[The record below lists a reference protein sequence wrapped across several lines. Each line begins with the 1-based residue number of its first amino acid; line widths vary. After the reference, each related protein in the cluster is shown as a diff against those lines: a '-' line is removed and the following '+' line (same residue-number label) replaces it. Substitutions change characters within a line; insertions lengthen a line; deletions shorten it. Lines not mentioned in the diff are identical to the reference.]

1 MDRARRTLADPGQRH
16 AAHRSRLPAHH
27 RAQLRDRSQRHPARL
42 HGGRQFADRHGRD
55 HAQRRPQR
63 RQLSGRRRHAGHRGQ
78 DVSGQFADRRLA
90 GARHPHPRRG
100 RDQVDRRRRR
110 HLRAALQAIREG
122 AEGDLMTVIATETAE
137 GLIRWRYLPWALA
150 AIAAMI
156 AVIVAGNIWL
166 LDFVHVFSSL
176 LWTGVDLFMGFVLGP
191 ILRRVDLSVRRE
203 IVRRLT
209 PRTLFLMPTVSIIS
223 GTTGWFLAVQLG
235 YTALDWPAYWWVAA
249 ALILVTL
256 MTIQGLGFL
265 TPVTVDVGLQLQDRD
280 PDMRKISSWMRWFFY
295 AVALQGLIQVAIIV
309 VMTRFRAGI

>member
-1 MDRARRTLADPGQRH
+1 
-16 AAHRSRLPAHH
+16 
-27 RAQLRDRSQRHPARL
+27 
-42 HGGRQFADRHGRD
+42 
-55 HAQRRPQR
+55 
-63 RQLSGRRRHAGHRGQ
+63 
-78 DVSGQFADRRLA
+78 
-90 GARHPHPRRG
+90 
-100 RDQVDRRRRR
+100 
-110 HLRAALQAIREG
+110 
-122 AEGDLMTVIATETAE
+122 MTVVATATPE

-150 AIAAMI
+150 ALAAMI

-223 GTTGWFLAVQLG
+223 GTTGWFLAVALG
-235 YTALDWPAYWWVAA
+235 YTALDWPAYWWVAT

-265 TPVTVDVGLQLQDRD
+265 TPVNVYVCLQLQKPE
-280 PDMRKISSWMRWFFY
+280 PDMSKISFWMRWYFY
-295 AVALQGLIQVAIIV
+295 AVALQGLMQVAIIV

>member
-1 MDRARRTLADPGQRH
+1 
-16 AAHRSRLPAHH
+16 
-27 RAQLRDRSQRHPARL
+27 
-42 HGGRQFADRHGRD
+42 
-55 HAQRRPQR
+55 
-63 RQLSGRRRHAGHRGQ
+63 
-78 DVSGQFADRRLA
+78 
-90 GARHPHPRRG
+90 
-100 RDQVDRRRRR
+100 
-110 HLRAALQAIREG
+110 
-122 AEGDLMTVIATETAE
+122 MTVIAAETSE

-150 AIAAMI
+150 AIATMI

-176 LWTGVDLFMGFVLGP
+176 LWIGVDLFMGFVLGP

-223 GTTGWFLAVQLG
+223 GTTGWFLAVALG
-235 YTALDWPAYWWVAA
+235 YTALDWPAYGWVAA

-265 TPVTVDVGLQLQDRD
+265 TPVNVYVCLQLQKRE
-280 PDMRKISSWMRWFFY
+280 PDMKKISSWMRWYFY
-295 AVALQGLIQVAIIV
+295 AVALQGLMQVAIIV

>member
-1 MDRARRTLADPGQRH
+1 
-16 AAHRSRLPAHH
+16 
-27 RAQLRDRSQRHPARL
+27 
-42 HGGRQFADRHGRD
+42 
-55 HAQRRPQR
+55 
-63 RQLSGRRRHAGHRGQ
+63 
-78 DVSGQFADRRLA
+78 
-90 GARHPHPRRG
+90 
-100 RDQVDRRRRR
+100 
-110 HLRAALQAIREG
+110 
-122 AEGDLMTVIATETAE
+122 MTVVAAETSQ

-150 AIAAMI
+150 AIVAMI
-156 AVIVAGNIWL
+156 AIIVAGGIWL

-235 YTALDWPAYWWVAA
+235 YAALDWPAYGWVAA

-265 TPVTVDVGLQLQDRD
+265 TPVNVFVCLQLQKPE
-280 PDMRKISSWMRWFFY
+280 PDMRKISTWMRWYFY
-295 AVALQGLIQVAIIV
+295 AVALQGLMQVAIIV

>member
-1 MDRARRTLADPGQRH
+1 
-16 AAHRSRLPAHH
+16 
-27 RAQLRDRSQRHPARL
+27 
-42 HGGRQFADRHGRD
+42 
-55 HAQRRPQR
+55 
-63 RQLSGRRRHAGHRGQ
+63 
-78 DVSGQFADRRLA
+78 
-90 GARHPHPRRG
+90 
-100 RDQVDRRRRR
+100 
-110 HLRAALQAIREG
+110 
-122 AEGDLMTVIATETAE
+122 MTVVAAETSE

-150 AIAAMI
+150 ALAAMI

-223 GTTGWFLAVQLG
+223 GTTGWFLAVALG
-235 YTALDWPAYWWVAA
+235 YTALDWPAYWWVAT
-249 ALILVTL
+249 ALILVTF

-265 TPVTVDVGLQLQDRD
+265 TPVNVYVCLELQKPK
-280 PDMRKISSWMRWFFY
+280 PDMNKISFWMRWYFY
-295 AVALQGLIQVAIIV
+295 AVALQGLMQVAIIV

>member
-1 MDRARRTLADPGQRH
+1 
-16 AAHRSRLPAHH
+16 
-27 RAQLRDRSQRHPARL
+27 
-42 HGGRQFADRHGRD
+42 
-55 HAQRRPQR
+55 
-63 RQLSGRRRHAGHRGQ
+63 
-78 DVSGQFADRRLA
+78 
-90 GARHPHPRRG
+90 
-100 RDQVDRRRRR
+100 
-110 HLRAALQAIREG
+110 
-122 AEGDLMTVIATETAE
+122 MTVIAAETSE

-235 YTALDWPAYWWVAA
+235 YTALDWPAYGWVAA

-265 TPVTVDVGLQLQDRD
+265 TPVNVYVCLQLQKRE
-280 PDMRKISSWMRWFFY
+280 PDMKKISSWMRWYFY
-295 AVALQGLIQVAIIV
+295 AVALQGLMQVAIIV